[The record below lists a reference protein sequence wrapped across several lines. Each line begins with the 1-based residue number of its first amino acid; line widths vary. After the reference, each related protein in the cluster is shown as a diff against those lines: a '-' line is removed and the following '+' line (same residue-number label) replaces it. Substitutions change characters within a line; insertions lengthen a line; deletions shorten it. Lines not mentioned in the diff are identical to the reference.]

1 MVTREF
7 LHPPNMG
14 PILFQVIFR
23 NFLYFHSLSMNKLFS
38 FLSIT
43 VSALIVSSS
52 FLFAQEA
59 PPVDAGLREA
69 YVLRPNDV
77 IELSVYEEPDLAKI
91 ATILKTGEASFPL
104 IGSVNLKGLSLTEA
118 SDKIRVLYAADY
130 IRYPRVNLSVSEYA
144 VDYVNILGMV
154 TTPGKIPI
162 PQFGELDLRAA
173 VANAGGLTALADREK
188 IVYKPIDG
196 KAQEFSYDF
205 IRQKGETVILKS
217 GDQVVVRESPF
228 AGKTVLV
235 SGEVIKPGTVSIPA
249 DGNLE
254 LASAL
259 AQAGGLG
266 AEADPSAIQLISA
279 DGGTSSYSY
288 ESVEKG
294 PAGKIRL
301 RAGDR
306 LNIPKSRFVNAV
318 VSVIGQVNKPGIVKF
333 PLDGRL
339 DVFRALAMAGG
350 TTELANEKKII
361 LNRPGEDPKTL
372 NLTKLRENKSQPLW
386 LFPSDELKV
395 TERWF

>member
-1 MVTREF
+1 MS
-7 LHPPNMG
+7 
-14 PILFQVIFR
+14 
-23 NFLYFHSLSMNKLFS
+23 NFFSSLSIS
-38 FLSIT
+38 FGL
-43 VSALIVSSS
+43 
-52 FLFAQEA
+52 LFASSAFLVAQD
-59 PPVDAGLREA
+59 VDVANTAGANLREA

-77 IELSVYEEPDLAKI
+77 VELSVYEEPDLAKI

-104 IGSVNLKGLSLTEA
+104 IGAVNLKGLSLGKA
-118 SDKIRVLYAADY
+118 SEKIRALYAADY

-144 VDYVNILGMV
+144 VDYVNVIGMV

-162 PQFGELDLRAA
+162 PQFSDLDLRAA
-173 VANAGGLTALADREK
+173 VANAGGLTPLADRDK
-188 IVYKPIDG
+188 IVYNPIDG
-196 KAQEFSYDF
+196 EAREFSYDF
-205 IRQKGETVILKS
+205 IRQKGDTVILKS

-266 AEADPSAIQLISA
+266 AEADPTAIQLTRA
-279 DGGTSSYSY
+279 EGGTSSYTY

-294 PAGKIRL
+294 DAGKIRL
-301 RAGDR
+301 RGGDR

-318 VSVIGQVNKPGIVKF
+318 VSVIGQVNKPGVVKF
-333 PLDGRL
+333 PLDGKL

-361 LNRPGEDPKTL
+361 LSRPGEDPKTL
-372 NLTKLRENKSQPLW
+372 NLIKLRENKNQPLW
-386 LFPSDELKV
+386 LFPSDEIKV

>member
-1 MVTREF
+1 
-7 LHPPNMG
+7 
-14 PILFQVIFR
+14 
-23 NFLYFHSLSMNKLFS
+23 MNKLLS
-38 FLSIT
+38 SLSIT
-43 VSALIVSSS
+43 LALLIGPSLHLV
-52 FLFAQEA
+52 AQDEGA
-59 PPVDAGLREA
+59 ANANLRET

-77 IELSVYEEPDLAKI
+77 VELSVYEEPDLAKI

-104 IGSVNLKGLSLTEA
+104 IGSVNLKGLSLAKA
-118 SDKIRVLYAADY
+118 SEKISALYAADY

-144 VDYVNILGMV
+144 VDYVNVIGMV

-162 PQFGELDLRAA
+162 PQFSDLDLRAA

-188 IVYKPIDG
+188 IVYNPING
-196 KAQEFSYDF
+196 EAREFSYDF
-205 IRQKGETVILKS
+205 IRQKGDTVILKS

-266 AEADPSAIQLISA
+266 TEADPTAIQLTRA
-279 DGGTSSYSY
+279 DGGTSSYTY

-294 PAGKIRL
+294 DAGKIRL
-301 RAGDR
+301 RGGDR

-318 VSVIGQVNKPGIVKF
+318 VSVIGQVNKPGVVKF
-333 PLDGRL
+333 PLDGKL

-350 TTELANEKKII
+350 TTDLANEKKII
-361 LNRPGEDPKTL
+361 LSRPGEDPKTL